1 MRKPDY
7 MGNRVPD
14 KEIDGMPDIPDELD
28 DLDYRELRELGTAY
42 SLGRAKSEDQLKHDL
57 KRVRDDDGMVIKC
70 PNPECGRVWV
80 YTGEAFK
87 VATCT
92 SCFSSVTI
100 DKNRKNK
107 P

>member
-1 MRKPDY
+1 MA
-7 MGNRVPD
+7 NRVPD
-14 KEIDGMPDIPDELD
+14 REIDGMPEIPEELD
-28 DLDYRELRELGTAY
+28 DLDYRAVRELGTSY
-42 SLGRAKSEDQLKHDL
+42 KLGRAKSEDQLKHDL
-57 KRVRDDDGMVIKC
+57 ERLRDKENALVVKC
-70 PNPECGRVWV
+70 PNPECGRTWV

-100 DKNRKNK
+100 DKNRRNK